1 MIQRIQ
7 SIILLLAAGAFGALF
22 ALPIATTAEP
32 SVQGIFAD
40 SIYNL
45 ADSTTL
51 TVLVG
56 FGVLIALIA
65 IFSFKNRKRQILIG
79 YLGMLTAVGIAVAS
93 FVMLYQSETTS
104 TYQAGMFVPA
114 VAVVL
119 FAVANY
125 FIRKDDKLVRS
136 MDRLR

>member
-22 ALPIATTAEP
+22 ALPIAATAEP
-32 SVQGIFAD
+32 SAQGIFAD
-40 SIYNL
+40 SVYNL
-45 ADSTTL
+45 ADSTIL
-51 TVLVG
+51 MALVG
-56 FGVLIALIA
+56 LGVLIALIA
-65 IFSFKNRKRQILIG
+65 LFSFKNRKRQMLIG

-93 FVMLYQSETTS
+93 FVMLSQSETTS

-119 FAVANY
+119 FAVANH